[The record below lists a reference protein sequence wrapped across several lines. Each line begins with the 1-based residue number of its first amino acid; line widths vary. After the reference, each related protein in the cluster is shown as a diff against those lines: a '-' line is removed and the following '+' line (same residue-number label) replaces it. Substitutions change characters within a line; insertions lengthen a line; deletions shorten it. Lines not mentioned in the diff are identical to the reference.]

1 MSNLFCTVVIPCRDG
16 EKTLPQTLDSLLAQ
30 TVPIQ
35 ILVANDASIDAT
47 PSILKGYVK
56 QGVISV
62 NYPTREPRNYARV
75 PVLLNMLKPIEPDTP
90 YYMVSGDDTVFPPDY
105 IERVTENME
114 KHGASVASG
123 VSIQYKHRTTKAPPG
138 GSGRVFTKEAW
149 TNLTPFY
156 PNIAWESGAL
166 YKARHF
172 GYTLGFYDVEKNHI
186 NPQTADST
194 WTFGH
199 AAYLLGTP
207 LSYTF
212 IRVIKSIKR
221 HDHPTWSAICILLGQ
236 LEYEIKRP
244 QRVDIWRYDREN
256 KYLQRNRVVL
266 RVLTG
271 WMPSGIKNWVRK
283 NVKRRTKNEY

>member
-47 PSILKGYVK
+47 PRILKEYAK
-56 QGVISV
+56 QEVISI

-75 PVLLNMLKPIEPDTP
+75 PILLNMLKPIEPDTP
-90 YYMVSGDDTVFPPDY
+90 YYMVSGDDTVFTPDY
-105 IERVTENME
+105 IRKVTNDM
-114 KHGASVASG
+114 KKYGTSVASG
-123 VSIQYKHRTTKAPPG
+123 VSIQYKFRTTKAPPG
-138 GSGRVFTKEAW
+138 GSGRIFTKEAW
-149 TNLTPFY
+149 RKLTPFY

-166 YKARHF
+166 YKAMSL
-172 GYTLGFYDVEKNHI
+172 GMELGFYDAEKSHI

-199 AAYLLGTP
+199 ASYLLGTP

-212 IRVIKSIKR
+212 IRVVKSIIR

-244 QRVDIWRYDREN
+244 QRVDIWRHAREK
-256 KYLQRNRVVL
+256 KYIQRNLAVL
-266 RVLTG
+266 RALTG
-271 WMPSGIKNWVRK
+271 WMPSGIKNWIRETM
-283 NVKRRTKNEY
+283 KRRSKNEY